1 MDIIFSIMKRI
12 SLFKIDKLLV
22 IAIALSVVGTIF
34 NLILPLVVQQF
45 IDLKVKV
52 NLSLKQVYPIAIIL
66 MGGSMISAISTY
78 LISYS
83 GDKRIKNIRE
93 ALESKI
99 LNLPYSTYKNISS
112 GELVSR
118 LTNDALIIKEFT
130 TNEVPNAIISI
141 ITLIGGI
148 IILLCLDIKLTLVII
163 FSFAIVSLIAYPL
176 GKINEKYSMLI
187 QNHLGK
193 LSQIISE
200 NVKNI
205 QIIKLYNAQNA
216 VRNKFNNE
224 NEKVYSLSKRID
236 KVFSITEPVQTAV
249 TLLAFLII
257 ILYGSSR
264 VANNTLSFGVMTS
277 FMIYI
282 FEIIT
287 PINTLANFYVSYSEA
302 KGASRVISS
311 IMNMPEEDLSGTNL
325 KAITKKIEMKNITF
339 GYLSGKSNVLS
350 KVSLVFEPTK
360 KIALVGPSGAGKT
373 TLINILTRLQDDYE
387 GEITIENKNCKT
399 FSLKS
404 WRSLFSVVTQENNI
418 FSGSIK
424 ENLVFGLPHNPSNR
438 ELQEALSV
446 AAMENDVK
454 GMKNGLNFEVGEN
467 GNNLSGGQKQKIQI
481 ARAYLRNTP
490 FIIFDEA
497 TSNLDPESETEILR
511 SLDKLSTQKTL
522 IVIAHRLS
530 TIINADKIYFLD
542 NHKILGVGRH
552 DELLRTVPKY
562 KIFVEDQ
569 FISKG

>member
-1 MDIIFSIMKRI
+1 MKRI

-325 KAITKKIEMKNITF
+325 KAITKKMEMKNITF

>member
-1 MDIIFSIMKRI
+1 MKRI

-66 MGGSMISAISTY
+66 MGGSMIRAISTY

>member
-1 MDIIFSIMKRI
+1 MKRI

-264 VANNTLSFGVMTS
+264 VANNTLSFGVMIS

>member
-1 MDIIFSIMKRI
+1 MKRI

-302 KGASRVISS
+302 KDASRVISS

>member
-1 MDIIFSIMKRI
+1 MSIW
-12 SLFKIDKLLV
+12 
-22 IAIALSVVGTIF
+22 
-34 NLILPLVVQQF
+34 
-45 IDLKVKV
+45 
-52 NLSLKQVYPIAIIL
+52 
-66 MGGSMISAISTY
+66 
-78 LISYS
+78 
-83 GDKRIKNIRE
+83 
-93 ALESKI
+93 
-99 LNLPYSTYKNISS
+99 
-112 GELVSR
+112 
-118 LTNDALIIKEFT
+118 
-130 TNEVPNAIISI
+130 
-141 ITLIGGI
+141 
-148 IILLCLDIKLTLVII
+148 
-163 FSFAIVSLIAYPL
+163 
-176 GKINEKYSMLI
+176 
-187 QNHLGK
+187 
-193 LSQIISE
+193 
-200 NVKNI
+200 
-205 QIIKLYNAQNA
+205 
-216 VRNKFNNE
+216 
-224 NEKVYSLSKRID
+224 
-236 KVFSITEPVQTAV
+236 
-249 TLLAFLII
+249 
-257 ILYGSSR
+257 
-264 VANNTLSFGVMTS
+264 AN
-277 FMIYI
+277 
-282 FEIIT
+282 
-287 PINTLANFYVSYSEA
+287 
-302 KGASRVISS
+302 
-311 IMNMPEEDLSGTNL
+311 
-325 KAITKKIEMKNITF
+325 
-339 GYLSGKSNVLS
+339 
-350 KVSLVFEPTK
+350 K

>member
-1 MDIIFSIMKRI
+1 MKRI

-200 NVKNI
+200 NAKNI

>member
-1 MDIIFSIMKRI
+1 MKRI

-257 ILYGSSR
+257 ILYVSSR

-287 PINTLANFYVSYSEA
+287 PINTLAIFYVIYSEA

-399 FSLKS
+399 FSLIS
-404 WRSLFSVVTQENNI
+404 SSSLFSVVTQEYNI

-424 ENLVFGLPHNPSNR
+424 
-438 ELQEALSV
+438 
-446 AAMENDVK
+446 
-454 GMKNGLNFEVGEN
+454 
-467 GNNLSGGQKQKIQI
+467 
-481 ARAYLRNTP
+481 
-490 FIIFDEA
+490 
-497 TSNLDPESETEILR
+497 
-511 SLDKLSTQKTL
+511 
-522 IVIAHRLS
+522 
-530 TIINADKIYFLD
+530 
-542 NHKILGVGRH
+542 
-552 DELLRTVPKY
+552 
-562 KIFVEDQ
+562 
-569 FISKG
+569 

>member
-1 MDIIFSIMKRI
+1 MKRI

>member
-1 MDIIFSIMKRI
+1 MKRI

-325 KAITKKIEMKNITF
+325 KAITKKIEIKNITF